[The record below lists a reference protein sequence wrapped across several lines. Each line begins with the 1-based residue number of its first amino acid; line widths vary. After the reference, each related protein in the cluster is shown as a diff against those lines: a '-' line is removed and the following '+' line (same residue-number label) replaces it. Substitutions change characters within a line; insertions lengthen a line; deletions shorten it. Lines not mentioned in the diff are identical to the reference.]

1 MENGQDGM
9 TTARTDETAGLGLR
23 PLYVQVRE
31 KLLRRLV
38 DGVWAP
44 GDILPSEMQL
54 AAELGVSQ
62 GTVRKALDAMAAENL
77 VVRKQG
83 RGTFVARHDD
93 ERIMFQFFR
102 LKPDAGER
110 KFPDST
116 ILSTGTFPASAE
128 ERGVLGLDPGA
139 RVIRIER
146 LRSIGGLPAIVE
158 TVILPAGIF
167 GALQGMEL
175 PNNLYGLFA
184 VNFGVVIM
192 RSTERLKAVAA
203 SAQEAKLLS
212 LAPGAPVLQISRIAY
227 SLENQPVEWRISTC
241 TSEGFHY
248 SVDLR

>member
-1 MENGQDGM
+1 M
-9 TTARTDETAGLGLR
+9 TTAKADETMGLGLR

-102 LKPDAGER
+102 LTPDAGEQ
-110 KFPDST
+110 KFPDSA
-116 ILSTGTFPASAE
+116 ILSTGTFPASVE
-128 ERGVLGLDPGA
+128 EQKALGLAPA
-139 RVIRIER
+139 AQVIRIER
-146 LRSIGGLPAIVE
+146 LRSIGGMPAIVE

-184 VNFGVVIM
+184 VSFGVVIM

-203 SAQEAKLLS
+203 SAREAELLS

-227 SLENQPVEWRISTC
+227 SLENRPVELRISRCATE
-241 TSEGFHY
+241 SFHY

>member
-1 MENGQDGM
+1 MIS
-9 TTARTDETAGLGLR
+9 ARTDGTAALGLR

-102 LKPDAGER
+102 LKPDVGEQR
-110 KFPDST
+110 FPEST
-116 ILSTGTFPASAE
+116 ILSTATHLASAQ
-128 ERGVLGLDPGA
+128 ERADLLLDPGA
-139 RVIRIER
+139 QVIRIER
-146 LRSIGGLPAIVE
+146 LRLIGGQPAIAE
-158 TVILPAGIF
+158 TVILPEKLF

-184 VNFGVVIM
+184 VRFGVAIM
-192 RSTERLKAVAA
+192 RSTERVKAVAA
-203 SAQEAKLLS
+203 SPDDARLLG
-212 LAPGAPVLQISRIAY
+212 LVPGAPVLQISRIAY
-227 SLENQPVEWRISTC
+227 SLEDRPVELRISRC

-248 SVDLR
+248 GVELR